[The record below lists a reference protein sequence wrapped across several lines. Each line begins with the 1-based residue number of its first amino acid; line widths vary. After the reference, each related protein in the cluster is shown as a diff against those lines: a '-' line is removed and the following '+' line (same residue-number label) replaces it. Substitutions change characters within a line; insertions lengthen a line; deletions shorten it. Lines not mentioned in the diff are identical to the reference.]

1 VPVPCSD
8 VCVRLGE
15 TVIRE
20 LGCKRKR
27 GLDVEHTTFLEW
39 EDCYVPMRF
48 ERKPVWPTS
57 CMPGVGKEFLNQ
69 NPWCCVAT
77 AAITCLDSPA

>member
-39 EDCYVPMRF
+39 EDC
-48 ERKPVWPTS
+48 
-57 CMPGVGKEFLNQ
+57 
-69 NPWCCVAT
+69 
-77 AAITCLDSPA
+77 